1 MKWVAL
7 LLGSYL
13 LGSVSFSYLIAKWS
27 TGQDIRT
34 LGSRNAGATNV
45 LRMVGKT
52 EGLLTLLL
60 DVAKGA
66 GPVLAARWLEAPPA
80 VIAGAGGAAV
90 LGHVFPIFLGFRGG
104 KGVATVAGATLAV
117 TPVPALMTLPVFFGV
132 VIWKRYVSLGSV
144 VSAVLLPIL
153 VVVCG
158 RLGWSPHYDPS
169 FLLVYISIPILVLY
183 KHISNIRRIAAGT
196 EAKLGDPR

>member
-1 MKWVAL
+1 MKWVVL

-13 LGSVSFSYLIAKWS
+13 LGSVSFSYLIVKWS

-34 LGSRNAGATNV
+34 LGSGNAGATNV
-45 LRMVGKT
+45 LRMVGKM

-60 DVAKGA
+60 DAAKGA
-66 GPVLAARWLEAPPA
+66 GPVLVARWLEAPPA
-80 VIAGAGGAAV
+80 VVAGAGGAAV
-90 LGHVFPIFLGFRGG
+90 LGHVFPVFLGFRGG

-117 TPVPALMTLPVFFGV
+117 TPVPALITLPIFLGV

-144 VSAVLLPIL
+144 VAAVVLPIL

-158 RLGWSPHYDPS
+158 RLGWSPLYDQS
-169 FLLVYISIPILVLY
+169 FLLVYLSIPVLVLY